1 MYILSE
7 ISDKLKEILKLKD
20 SKRFLKELIDSLEQK
35 IETDENLP
43 FKIKGLRKGGFL
55 VKINGLYAFIPFKYM
70 PWDYHYQ
77 HFWELIYPTIK
88 EKIFFG
94 KVLRLTKDPIGIIL
108 HAKVPQFKG
117 PELVENEHY
126 KGILINKS
134 KFGLFVDIGYHFS
147 WNCGSL
153 VGLLHESNCK
163 NYEKQRRIKPGQEIG
178 IYFWGFSENNKL
190 IFADNLELK
199 NWYTG
204 EIKNLIGQ
212 KANVKVLKN
221 KKGRLNFKVNDKY
234 KGELPVTK
242 TIYPGIKKTVKK
254 KLENLN
260 NEDII
265 ICEIIDVN
273 TKKKTLTLKTDLSS
287 LPKKMKTKNNIA
299 NNLDKDALERLQNI
313 KNEL

>member
-108 HAKVPQFKG
+108 HAKVPQFKN

-134 KFGLFVDIGYHFS
+134 KFGLFVDIGYHFL

-153 VGLLHESNCK
+153 VGLLHKSNCK
-163 NYEKQRRIKPGQEIG
+163 DYEKQRKIKPGQEIEV
-178 IYFWGFSENNKL
+178 YLWGFSENNKM
-190 IFADNLELK
+190 IFADNLDLK
-199 NWYTG
+199 VWHTG
-204 EIKNLIGQ
+204 EINELKGQTVPVEVIKDKQERMRFLVKGKYWGTLPINRLMYPGFRKEAEKMINYLNDKDLIECDIMG
-212 KANVKVLKN
+212 V
-221 KKGRLNFKVNDKY
+221 NFKN
-234 KGELPVTK
+234 
-242 TIYPGIKKTVKK
+242 
-254 KLENLN
+254 
-260 NEDII
+260 
-265 ICEIIDVN
+265 
-273 TKKKTLTLKTDLSS
+273 KTLTLKADLSS
-287 LPKKMKTKNNIA
+287 FPNRLNTLENNVSTKIT
-299 NNLDKDALERLQNI
+299 DKLEEL
-313 KNEL
+313 KNS